1 MLKSKILAGLLL
13 TLWLVAG
20 CVPVQSTPATS
31 APPSETTA
39 ETEAVLAGIFIDPS
53 VELGAI
59 SPYIFGSNY
68 GPWVSLRP
76 ETLPLAEVMGL
87 TTLRWPGGAWGDANT
102 VTPLQV
108 DQFVALARRLG
119 AEPYIHVRFLKS
131 TPDAAAE
138 LVRYANVEK
147 GYNIRFW
154 SIGNEPSLFEA
165 AGDGWTAAEF
175 AAEWRNFAEAMK
187 AVDPSILLL
196 GPEIHQFNGTPNVD
210 PRDSAGNDWL
220 RTFLAANS
228 ALVDVVT
235 VHRYPFPNN
244 AERTSAQPG
253 ELLADSAQWNGLVR
267 RLREVVRAEAGRDLP
282 VGVTEFNSHWS
293 NAAGGKTTPDSF
305 LSALWL
311 GDVLARLIQERVE
324 YANQFIL
331 ASGVAQGHGIF
342 EPYRPRPSYY
352 VYLLYKQFGS
362 RQIAAQV
369 DDPAVTAIAAMRND
383 RVLTVMLINRSPE
396 TITLPLTVA
405 GLETPTMGEVFLFDS
420 THNAEALGAQTI
432 EPGVQITLPP
442 ESITLVVAP
451 I

>member
-1 MLKSKILAGLLL
+1 M
-13 TLWLVAG
+13 WLVLAG
-20 CVPVQSTPATS
+20 CVPVQPSPAVQ
-31 APPSETTA
+31 PA
-39 ETEAVLAGIFIDPS
+39 ESMPEPVGIVVDPS
-53 VELGAI
+53 VDRGVI
-59 SPYIFGSNY
+59 SPYVFGSNY

-76 ETLPLAEVMGL
+76 ETLPLAEVMGV
-87 TTLRWPGGAWGDANT
+87 TMLRWPGGAWGDANT

-119 AEPYIHVRFLKS
+119 AEPYIHVRFLDS
-131 TPDAAAE
+131 TPEAAAE

-165 AGDGWTAAEF
+165 AGDGWNAVEF
-175 AAEWRNFAEAMK
+175 AAAWRAFAEAMK

-210 PRDSAGNDWL
+210 PRDSAANDWL
-220 RTFLAANS
+220 RTFLAANGD
-228 ALVDVVT
+228 LVDVVT

-244 AERTSAQPG
+244 AERTSATP
-253 ELLADSAQWNGLVR
+253 EALLADSEQWNGLVR
-267 RLREVVRAEAGRDLP
+267 RLREVVRAETGRDLP
-282 VGVTEFNSHWS
+282 VGITEFNSHWS
-293 NAAGGKTTPDSF
+293 NAAGGKTTSDSF

-324 YANQFIL
+324 YANQFVL

-342 EPYRPRPSYY
+342 EPYRPRPPYY

-362 RQIAAQV
+362 QQVAATS
-369 DDPAVTAIAAMRND
+369 DDPAVTAIAAQRD
-383 RVLTVMLINRSPE
+383 DGALTMMLINRSPKA
-396 TITLPLTVA
+396 ITLPLTIA
-405 GLETPTMGEVFLFDS
+405 GLEAAVTGEVFLFDS
-420 THNAEALGAQTI
+420 THNAESVGAQSL
-432 EPGVQITLPP
+432 EPGGEITLSA

-451 I
+451 MD